1 VISSINS
8 RNYIILEVPMLRNQS
23 DYRPQHPIFRRYRK
37 QIKTPS
43 RNVDQFLILH
53 NYAKS
58 FDRFR
63 TKNKR

>member
-1 VISSINS
+1 
-8 RNYIILEVPMLRNQS
+8 MLRNQS